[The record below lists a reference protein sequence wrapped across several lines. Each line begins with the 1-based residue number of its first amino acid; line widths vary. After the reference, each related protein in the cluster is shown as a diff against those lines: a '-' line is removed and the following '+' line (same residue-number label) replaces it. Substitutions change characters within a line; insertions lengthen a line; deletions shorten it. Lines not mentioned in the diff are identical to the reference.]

1 MVRDIFKKNIGM
13 NAEFRYRGMESGRLE
28 NFSDAVFALAITL
41 LLISTSPPSTFEQ
54 IIKFT
59 FDLLPFMM
67 CITLIILIWHGH
79 FIFYYRYGLRD
90 NKVIVLNTLFL
101 IIMLFYVY
109 PLKFLTK
116 LSLFIVALPFKIEW
130 LQNDLRAMLRGGNM
144 GDLMI
149 IYGVGAASV
158 FFVLMLLYK
167 YALSKSDEL
176 ALNEIEIFDTKI
188 SMRTNF
194 LLGAIPLTSVII
206 ALIFYKTKYVGAYA
220 GFSYFFYGPV
230 MAWHGHNVEKQ
241 RKAILLKQQAPAIE
255 TIEEQKGDIKNE
267 S

>member
-1 MVRDIFKKNIGM
+1 MVRDLFKKNIGM
-13 NAEFRYRGMESGRLE
+13 NTEFRYRGAEPGRLE

-41 LLISTSPPSTFEQ
+41 LLISTTPPSTFEQ

-79 FIFYYRYGLRD
+79 FVFYYRYGLRD

-116 LSLFIVALPFKIEW
+116 LSLFAIAIPFKIDW
-130 LQNDLRAMLRGGNM
+130 LKNDLRAMLHGGQM

-149 IYGVGAASV
+149 IYGIGAASV
-158 FFVLMLLYK
+158 FFVLMLLYR
-167 YALSKSDEL
+167 YALSKSEAL
-176 ALNEIEIFDTKI
+176 ELNEIEIFDTKV

-194 LLGAIPLTSVII
+194 LLGIIPLISVVI
-206 ALIFYKTKYVGAYA
+206 ALIFYKARYVGAYSGYA
-220 GFSYFFYGPV
+220 YFFYGPV
-230 MAWHGHNVEKQ
+230 MAWHGHRVEKQ
-241 RKAILLKQQAPAIE
+241 RKALLLREEEIE
-255 TIEEQKGDIKNE
+255 TNSLEENNSNE
-267 S
+267 KDEN

>member
-1 MVRDIFKKNIGM
+1 MVRDIFKKSTDINTS
-13 NAEFRYRGMESGRLE
+13 FRHRGTEPGRLE

-79 FIFYYRYGLRD
+79 FVFYYRYGLRD
-90 NKVIVLNTLFL
+90 NKVVVLNTLFL

-116 LSLFIVALPFKIEW
+116 LSLFVIAVPFKIEW
-130 LQNDLRAMLRGGNM
+130 LKQDLRGMLAGGQM
-144 GDLMI
+144 SDLMI
-149 IYGVGAASV
+149 IYGIGAASV
-158 FFVLMLLYK
+158 FFVLMLLYR
-167 YALSKSDEL
+167 YALTKAEHL
-176 ALNEIEIFDTKI
+176 ELNEVEIFDTKA

-194 LLGAIPLTSVII
+194 LLGAIPLFSVII
-206 ALIFYKTKYVGAYA
+206 VLVMYNHKYAGAYS
-220 GFSYFFYGPV
+220 GFAYFLYGPI
-230 MAWHGHNVEKQ
+230 MAWHGHRVDKQ
-241 RKAILLKQQAPAIE
+241 RKALLSKK
-255 TIEEQKGDIKNE
+255 EEEESEISENDNPEKNE

>member
-1 MVRDIFKKNIGM
+1 MVRDLFKKNVGM
-13 NAEFRYRGMESGRLE
+13 NAEFRYRGIEPGRLE

-41 LLISTSPPSTFEQ
+41 LLISTTPPSTFEQ

-59 FDLLPFMM
+59 FDLIPFMM
-67 CITLIILIWHGH
+67 CITLIILVWHGH

-116 LSLFIVALPFKIEW
+116 LSLFAIALPFKIEW
-130 LQNDLRAMLRGGNM
+130 LKNDLRAMLQGGQM

-149 IYGVGAASV
+149 IYGIGAASV
-158 FFVLMLLYK
+158 FFVLMLLYR
-167 YALSKSDEL
+167 YALSRSEAL
-176 ALNEIEIFDTKI
+176 ELNEVEIFDTKV

-194 LLGAIPLTSVII
+194 LLGIIPLLSVII
-206 ALIFYKTKYVGAYA
+206 AFIFYNSKYVGAYS
-220 GFSYFFYGPV
+220 GLSYFFYGPV
-230 MAWHGHNVEKQ
+230 MAWHGYRTDKQ
-241 RKAILLKQQAPAIE
+241 RKAILLEKQEAEID
-255 TIEEQKGDIKNE
+255 TIE
-267 S
+267 